1 MIEDVE
7 LFGGRCFPG
16 VKGKCKWRRYGN
28 GGKESA
34 FAYGVVELVAMGGE
48 ANGANEGNDI
58 GGDGIVLWVAEN
70 RHLQGRRGGRG
81 LKG

>member
-1 MIEDVE
+1 M
-7 LFGGRCFPG
+7 FPRSEG
-16 VKGKCKWRRYGN
+16 ECKWRRYGN
-28 GGKESA
+28 GNGGKEST
-34 FAYGVVELVAMGGE
+34 FACGVEELVAMGGE